1 MAKSNR
7 LPQEAFQAVTPV
19 RILLSVVY
27 ALLLVCFTNSLA
39 LWYLNYYPRNT
50 GYLRVSQ
57 KWKLLLDLK
66 QPVDWLILGDSSC
79 GQGID
84 PSLLERTLKVKAL
97 NLCTTGDA
105 GVINNAWMLSE
116 YIKKYGAPRQVLL
129 VHVYDVWHR
138 DMLWSLVSQV
148 PLPWGF
154 WNQFQPSIQPG
165 VQGSLNIFLD
175 RYVPLYSKN
184 LSLQDAIAKPDTLF
198 QSRARFSQSNRP
210 DFMFAPVADPA
221 DVIAQRSDHIDFAKD
236 HKFKLSSVNR
246 LALQHIIDL
255 ANRYQFPVVIV
266 NSPID
271 AKLYQDQSF
280 QIYYNQLQ
288 QFMQAFVAQSRWVH
302 YIPEPVT
309 FNENEMTNSDHI
321 IYSAAQTYTKT
332 IIKQVNAL
340 TQP

>member
-1 MAKSNR
+1 MTKSNR
-7 LPQEAFQAVTPV
+7 LPQELFQAVTPA
-19 RILLSVVY
+19 RILISIIY
-27 ALLLVCFTNSLA
+27 ALLLVCFTNAVA
-39 LWYLNYYPRNT
+39 LWYLNHYPRNT
-50 GYLRVSQ
+50 GYLRVTQ

-84 PSLLERTLKVKAL
+84 PSLIEQTLGVKAL

-116 YIKKYGAPRQVLL
+116 YVKKYGAPRQVLL
-129 VHVYDVWHR
+129 VHVYDIWHR
-138 DMLWSLVSQV
+138 DILWGLVSQV

-154 WNQFQPSIQPG
+154 WNQFDPSVKPG
-165 VQGSLNIFLD
+165 VQGSLDIFLD
-175 RYVPLYSKN
+175 RHVPLYSKN
-184 LSLQDAIAKPDTLF
+184 LSLQDALAKPDTLF
-198 QSRARFSQSNRP
+198 QTRDPLTQSNRP
-210 DFMFAPVADPA
+210 DFFFTLVANPEN
-221 DVIAQRSDHIDFAKD
+221 VIAQRADHV
-236 HKFKLSSVNR
+236 KFTQNNKSQLSQVNR
-246 LALQHIIDL
+246 VALQQMIDL
-255 ANRYQFPVVIV
+255 ANQYQFPIVIV

-271 AKLYQDQSF
+271 AKLYQNRSF

-288 QFMQAFVAQSRWVH
+288 QSMQAFVAQSRWVH

-321 IYSAAQTYTKT
+321 IYSAAQAYTKT